1 MNEKSQKGR
10 RRPNDPGRR
19 DRIITAALLTIA
31 RLGVSDT
38 NHRSIAEEA
47 GVPLGSLTYYFSG
60 LDEILAEAFNEFAK
74 SVSAQLFEVLSNARD
89 REEAKIAVVNFLAD
103 ETGHKEQEMVLSFEL
118 YAYASRRAFL
128 KDIMLKWLEASR
140 RALELHFTPAEA
152 RSIDAMIEGVTI
164 HNATSP
170 KLISRDEMQAMIDKL
185 A

>member
-1 MNEKSQKGR
+1 MNEKSEKSR

-19 DRIITAALLTIA
+19 DRIISAALLTIA

-60 LDEILAEAFNEFAK
+60 LDEIFGEAFSKFAK
-74 SVSAQLFEVLSNARD
+74 SVSGRLYEVLSNARN
-89 REEAKIAVVNFLAD
+89 REEAKIAVVDFLAD
-103 ETGHKEQEMVLSFEL
+103 ETEHKEQEMVLSFEL
-118 YAYASRRAFL
+118 YAYASRRTFF
-128 KDIMLKWLEASR
+128 KGIMLEWLEASR

-152 RSIDAMIEGVTI
+152 RSIDAIIEGVTI

-170 KLISRDEMQAMIDKL
+170 HLISRDEMQDMIDKL